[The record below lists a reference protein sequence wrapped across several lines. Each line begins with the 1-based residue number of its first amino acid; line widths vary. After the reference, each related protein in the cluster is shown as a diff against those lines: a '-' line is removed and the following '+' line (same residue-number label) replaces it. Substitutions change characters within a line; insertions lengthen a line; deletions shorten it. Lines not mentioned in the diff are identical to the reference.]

1 MACLACHEEE
11 GERGKEDIKT
21 EIIHEKMMTINLA
34 ETGVNLIK
42 KYGRKLRIFI
52 IIQSICP
59 F

>member
-34 ETGVNLIK
+34 ETRVSLIK
-42 KYGRKLRIFI
+42 KITAESYEF
-52 IIQSICP
+52 S
-59 F
+59 